1 MKRDRKRPSND
12 LVYGLRPGM
21 IGDAE
26 VEMSCVPEVE
36 DELLR
41 ERFIEPVERLQP
53 LDIFGSL
60 LVADVEG
67 TSRCSVHDEK
77 RERGHRQDGGDE
89 PEDPVHGKSHH
100 AGSGLLTGV
109 FAVLGSNHAPGGQAA
124 RHPVLADAVA
134 FRRPI
139 TLTRPN
145 TVVKVVSVHL
155 MIEQRDDSIAQFYV
169 SRTRGLNTT
178 GERTNGYRIYELRS
192 SSAATSP
199 TRSLT
204 KDASITIVSPL

>member
-1 MKRDRKRPSND
+1 MQPSPGWWGRTRRSGSWRISACGVRPPHGSF
-12 LVYGLRPGM
+12 RRW
-21 IGDAE
+21 
-26 VEMSCVPEVE
+26 
-36 DELLR
+36 R
-41 ERFIEPVERLQP
+41 EQ
-53 LDIFGSL
+53 
-60 LVADVEG
+60 
-67 TSRCSVHDEK
+67 RC
-77 RERGHRQDGGDE
+77 
-89 PEDPVHGKSHH
+89 P
-100 AGSGLLTGV
+100 A
-109 FAVLGSNHAPGGQAA
+109 GQAA
-124 RHPVLADAVA
+124 RHPALADAVA

-145 TVVKVVSVHL
+145 TVVKAVRVLH

-204 KDASITIVSPL
+204 KDASITMVSPL